1 MAKYNVTKDDYQ
13 ATFSTIHGQR
23 VLAHLLVEYGFFNE
37 TETEMEVVERNM
49 LTRLLR
55 NAGVIDIK
63 NAELITR
70 KLLEIGK
77 LSN

>member
-1 MAKYNVTKDDYQ
+1 MANYNVTKDDYQ

-23 VLAHLLVEYGFFNE
+23 VLAHLLVEYNFFNE
-37 TETEMEVVERNM
+37 VETEAEVAERNM
-49 LTRLLR
+49 LIRLLR
-55 NAGVIDIK
+55 NAGIIDIK

-77 LSN
+77 ITN